1 MLNYLKKLTP
11 PVNVEDIVHTHGKA
25 NPIRHYRLST
35 DCNCDV
41 TDIPKTLKTDCTKD
55 NCSKEYTQEHLRL
68 KNVRN
73 SGGNVRTQTKSN
85 SEYLKAKSMTYDQ
98 KKYHYPKSVE
108 DTQNNRYQCANG
120 VDSDCCTIW
129 KPNNK
134 YYLQDGAVP
143 GSNYTHRVKYNNI
156 QSAAASLSNFD
167 QTTVSAHAYSSRTAA
182 PFTLKAKTQPPMCGM
197 FRRVGTKMSC
207 N

>member
-1 MLNYLKKLTP
+1 MFKFQRKLKP
-11 PVNVEDIVHTHGKA
+11 PADVNDYVHTHGQA
-25 NPIRHYRLST
+25 NPIRHYRLGLNC
-35 DCNCDV
+35 DCNILN
-41 TDIPKTLKTDCTKD
+41 IPKILKTDCTQT
-55 NCSKEYTQEHLRL
+55 NCMKEHTQERLTL

-73 SGGNVRTQTKSN
+73 SGGSVKKQTKSN

-98 KKYHYPKSVE
+98 KKFHYHKSDE
-108 DTQNNRYQCANG
+108 DTKINRYQCANG

-129 KPNNK
+129 KPSNK
-134 YYLQDGAVP
+134 YYLQDGAVS

-182 PFTLKAKTQPPMCGM
+182 PFTLKSKTQPPMCGL
-197 FRRVGTKMSC
+197 FKKVGTKIIC
-207 N
+207 K

>member
-1 MLNYLKKLTP
+1 MLNYLKKLQP
-11 PVNVEDIVHTHGKA
+11 PVKIEDNVHTHGKA
-25 NPIRHYRLST
+25 NPIRHYRLGS
-35 DCNCDV
+35 DCNCDI
-41 TDIPKTLKTDCTKD
+41 TNIPKTLKNDCTQT
-55 NCSKEYTQEHLRL
+55 NCAKEYTQEVLRL

-73 SGGNVRTQTKSN
+73 SGGSAKKVTKSN

-98 KKYHYPKSVE
+98 KKFHYVKSEE
-108 DTQNNRYQCANG
+108 DTAMNRYQCANG
-120 VDSDCCTIW
+120 VDSQCCTIW
-129 KPNNK
+129 KPTNK
-134 YYLQDGAVP
+134 YYLQDGAVS

-182 PFTLKAKTQPPMCGM
+182 PFTLKAKTQPPMCGL
-197 FRRVGTKMSC
+197 FRRVGTKLSC